1 MTVGWK
7 GANIYTGGCAIAWA
21 FAFTIF
27 HLLNQNTSRVV
38 QNRDTYS
45 LFGEAVCPLGS
56 PVIPALSVQN
66 WPFILIVKLFP
77 THRGSF

>member
-1 MTVGWK
+1 MTVGQK

-21 FAFTIF
+21 FPFTIF
-27 HLLNQNTSRVV
+27 HLLNRNTSKVV

-56 PVIPALSVQN
+56 PVIPALPVQN
-66 WPFILIVKLFP
+66 
-77 THRGSF
+77 